1 MHPEVKSLKSGA
13 VTGHTAVSRLQKWVR
28 RTAAEQNV
36 EAFLVLNRQTIEA
49 IAAAEPT
56 TFEALGKVKGMGPV
70 KVHRYGRAILDLLAG
85 ETD

>member
-1 MHPEVKSLKSGA
+1 MKTGADHAVPDHSL
-13 VTGHTAVSRLQKWVR
+13 VSRLQKWVR

-49 IAAAEPT
+49 IAAAEPA

-70 KVHRYGRAILDLLAG
+70 KVHRYGRALLDLLAG